1 MHDALYR
8 TLSKGI
14 FDLTLILKKLKK
26 NGSLIDENNC
36 HQNHGVTYKMD
47 QEKLVVGDL

>member
-8 TLSKGI
+8 TLVEGI

-26 NGSLIDENNC
+26 NGSLIDKNNC
-36 HQNHGVTYKMD
+36 HQNHEVTYKN
-47 QEKLVVGDL
+47 EPRKIGSW